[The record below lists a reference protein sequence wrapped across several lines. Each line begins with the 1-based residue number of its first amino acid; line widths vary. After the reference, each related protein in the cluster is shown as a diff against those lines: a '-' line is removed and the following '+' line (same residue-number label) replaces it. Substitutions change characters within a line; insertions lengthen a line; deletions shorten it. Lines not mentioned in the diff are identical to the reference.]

1 MKKENSSEVRFQ
13 VRLDENHVPVGMT
26 WMADGAGME
35 EPTEASAMLLS
46 VFDPTK
52 GETLRM
58 DLWTKDMRTD
68 DMLRMVHSTIAALA
82 DTVERATSD
91 TETARG
97 IREFA
102 KDLGER
108 VKQVTR

>member
-1 MKKENSSEVRFQ
+1 MAQTSEIKFTVA
-13 VRLDENHVPVGMT
+13 LDANHVPERID
-26 WMADGAGME
+26 WQADGAGMNA
-35 EPTEASAMLLS
+35 PAQTRAILLS
-46 VFDPTK
+46 VFDPSSS
-52 GETLRM
+52 ETLRI
-58 DLWTKDMRTD
+58 DLWTKEMRAD
-68 DMLRMVHSTIAALA
+68 DMLRMVHQTIHALA

-108 VKQVTR
+108 VKQVT

>member
-1 MKKENSSEVRFQ
+1 MNSSEVRFQ

-26 WMADGAGME
+26 WTADGAGIDR
-35 EPTEASAMLLS
+35 PAEASAMLLS
-46 VFDPTK
+46 VFDPAK

-91 TETARG
+91 AETARG

-102 KDLGER
+102 EDLGQR
-108 VKQVTR
+108 VPQVTR